1 MAKYKE
7 MWISPIDATVIG
19 FIDTEISRTI
29 NIIPQNPFDEDFQQW
44 LTDGG
49 IPDPGYTQQ
58 EIDDYQA
65 AFDRQSDIETEK
77 ENAGVRDLTVDEA
90 KQIVIDRID
99 IIRALPESNLTEIQ
113 AKIAEICDQ
122 VEFLFK
128 KVVIFLLR

>member
-19 FIDTEISRTI
+19 YFDTETGRSI
-29 NIIPQNPFDEDFQQW
+29 NIIPVNPFDADFQQW

-49 IPDPGYTQQ
+49 IPDPAYTQQ

-99 IIRALPESNLTEIQ
+99 IIRALPESNLAEIQ
-113 AKIAEICDQ
+113 GKIAEICDQ

>member
-7 MWISPIDATVIG
+7 SWISPIDTTLTG
-19 FIDTEISRTI
+19 YIDTETGGSI
-29 NIIPQNPFDEDFQQW
+29 NIVPVNAFDFDFQQW

-49 IPDPGYTQQ
+49 IPDPAYTQQ

-77 ENAGVRDLTVDEA
+77 ESAGVRDLTVDEA
-90 KQIVIDRID
+90 KQIVTDRLD
-99 IIRALPESNLTEIQ
+99 IVRALPESNLAEIQ